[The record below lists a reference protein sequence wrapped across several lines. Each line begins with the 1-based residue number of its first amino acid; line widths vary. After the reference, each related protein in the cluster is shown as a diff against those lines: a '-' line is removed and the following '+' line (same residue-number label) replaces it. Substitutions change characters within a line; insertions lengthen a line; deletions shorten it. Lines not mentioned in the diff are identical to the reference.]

1 MATFLENNQV
11 DAPELKLLWLL
22 FPTWA
27 EELSFLHRI
36 QSKTHNHV
44 LGVSFI
50 EGDYSGF
57 RICSFVVGVGI
68 EAQQFC
74 LQLSEL
80 ILENKLVRPNLVL
93 LAGFAGGCKKES
105 NTGDVFFVNRIIDD
119 HHQTTI
125 ISETISGDPLFFNQ
139 NLIRLGVGV
148 TVDRVANP
156 AVKMILGKEGAD
168 LVEMELKLV
177 HDIFFEIRVP
187 VFCLRVILDDLAFA
201 VPEKLATF
209 VQKGRLL
216 VLPLVFFVF
225 FNPTSVRK
233 FFLLGFKTSL
243 AKKKLLLAIVHLIN
257 GLGPKNRKNKEGTN
271 FDPHI

>member
-1 MATFLENNQV
+1 MATFLENNQA
-11 DAPELKLLWLL
+11 DASELKLLWLL

-36 QSKTHNHV
+36 QLKTHNNV
-44 LGVSFI
+44 SGVSFI

-57 RICSFVVGVGI
+57 RICSFVVGVGT

-80 ILENKLVRPNLVL
+80 ILDNKLLRPNLVL

-105 NTGDVFFVNRIIDD
+105 KTGDVFFVNRILAD
-119 HHQTTI
+119 HQTAI
-125 ISETISGDPLFFNQ
+125 ISETISLDPLFFNQ

-148 TVDRVANP
+148 TVDRVATP
-156 AVKMILGKEGAD
+156 ELKKILGEEGAD

-177 HDIFFEIRVP
+177 HDIFFEIMVP
-187 VFCLRVILDDLAFA
+187 VFCLRVILDDLFFT

-209 VQKGRLL
+209 VKKGRLL

-225 FNPTSVRK
+225 FNPTSVWQL
-233 FFLLGFKTSL
+233 FLLGFKTSL
-243 AKKKLLLAIVHLIN
+243 AKKKLLLALVLLIN

>member
-1 MATFLENNQV
+1 MATFLELNQA
-11 DAPELKLLWLL
+11 DASELKLLWLL

-27 EELSFLHRI
+27 EELSFLHCI
-36 QSKTHNHV
+36 QSKTNKHV
-44 LGVSFI
+44 SGVSFI
-50 EGDYSGF
+50 EGDYSGYQ
-57 RICSFVVGVGI
+57 ICSFVVGVGK

-80 ILENKLVRPNLVL
+80 ILENKLIRPNLVL

-105 NTGDVFFVNRIIDD
+105 KTGDVFFVNRILDN
-119 HHQTTI
+119 HQTTI
-125 ISETISGDPLFFNQ
+125 ISEIISVDPNFFNQ
-139 NLIRLGVGV
+139 NLIRFGVAV
-148 TVDRVANP
+148 TVDRVATP
-156 AVKMILGKEGAD
+156 EVKKIFGKEGAD

-187 VFCLRVILDDLAFA
+187 VFCLRVILDDLGFT

-216 VLPLVFFVF
+216 VLPLVLFVF
-225 FNPTSVRK
+225 FNPTSVWQL
-233 FFLLGFKTSL
+233 FLLGFKTSL
-243 AKKKLLLAIVHLIN
+243 AKKKLLLALVLLIN
-257 GLGPKNRKNKEGTN
+257 GLGLKNRKNKEGMN

>member
-11 DAPELKLLWLL
+11 DASEIKLLWLL

-36 QSKTHNHV
+36 QLKTDMHFS
-44 LGVSFI
+44 GVSFI

-57 RICSFVVGVGI
+57 RICSFVVGVGT

-74 LQLSEL
+74 LQLSQL
-80 ILENKLVRPNLVL
+80 ILENKLVRPDLVL

-105 NTGDVFFVNRIIDD
+105 KTGDVFFVNRILDD
-119 HHQTTI
+119 HQTTI
-125 ISETISGDPLFFNQ
+125 ISEAILVDSLFLNQ
-139 NLIRLGVGV
+139 NLIQLGVGV

-177 HDIFFEIRVP
+177 HDIFFKIRVP
-187 VFCLRVILDDLAFA
+187 VYCLRVILDDLAFR
-201 VPEKLATF
+201 VPEKLTTF

-216 VLPLVFFVF
+216 LLPLVFFVIL
-225 FNPTSVRK
+225 NPTSVWQL
-233 FFLLGFKTSL
+233 FQLGFKTSL
-243 AKKKLLLAIVHLIN
+243 AKKKLLLALVLLIN
-257 GLGPKNRKNKEGTN
+257 GLSPKNRKNKEGMN
-271 FDPHI
+271 FDPYI

>member
-1 MATFLENNQV
+1 MATFLELNQV
-11 DAPELKLLWLL
+11 DASELKLLWLL

-36 QSKTHNHV
+36 QSKTHKHV
-44 LGVSFI
+44 SGVSFI

-57 RICSFVVGVGI
+57 CICSFVVGVGI
-68 EAQQFC
+68 ESQQFC

-105 NTGDVFFVNRIIDD
+105 KTGDVFFVSRILDD
-119 HHQTTI
+119 HQTTI
-125 ISETISGDPLFFNQ
+125 ISETILVEPLFFNQ
-139 NLIRLGVGV
+139 NLIRFGVGV
-148 TVDRVANP
+148 TVDRVATP
-156 AVKMILGKEGAD
+156 EEKKILGEKGAD

-187 VFCLRVILDDLAFA
+187 VFCLRVILDDLGFK

-225 FNPTSVRK
+225 FNPNSVWQL
-233 FFLLGFKTSL
+233 FLLGFKTSL
-243 AKKKLLLAIVHLIN
+243 AKKKLLLALVLLIN
-257 GLGPKNRKNKEGTN
+257 GLGPKNRKNMEGTN

>member
-1 MATFLENNQV
+1 MATFLENNQA
-11 DAPELKLLWLL
+11 DASELKLLWLL

-36 QSKTHNHV
+36 QLKTHNHV
-44 LGVSFI
+44 SGVSFI

-68 EAQQFC
+68 EARQFC

-80 ILENKLVRPNLVL
+80 ILENKLFRPNLVL

-105 NTGDVFFVNRIIDD
+105 KTGDVFFVNRILDD
-119 HHQTTI
+119 HQTTI
-125 ISETISGDPLFFNQ
+125 ISETILVDPLFFNQ
-139 NLIRLGVGV
+139 NLIRVGVGV
-148 TVDRVANP
+148 TVDRVATP
-156 AVKMILGKEGAD
+156 AVKKILGEEGAD

-177 HDIFFEIRVP
+177 HDIFFEIMVP
-187 VFCLRVILDDLAFA
+187 VFCLRVILDDLFFT
-201 VPEKLATF
+201 VPEKLANF

-225 FNPTSVRK
+225 FNPTSVWQL
-233 FFLLGFKTSL
+233 FLLGFKTSL
-243 AKKKLLLAIVHLIN
+243 AKKKLLLALVLLIN

-271 FDPHI
+271 FHPRI

>member
-1 MATFLENNQV
+1 MATFLDINQT
-11 DAPELKLLWLL
+11 DASELKLLWLL

-36 QSKTHNHV
+36 QSKTHKHV
-44 LGVSFI
+44 SGVSFI

-57 RICSFVVGVGI
+57 SICSFVVGVGT

-105 NTGDVFFVNRIIDD
+105 KTGDVFFVSRILDD
-119 HHQTTI
+119 HQTTM
-125 ISETISGDPLFFNQ
+125 ISETILVEPLFFNQ
-139 NLIRLGVGV
+139 NLIRFGVGV
-148 TVDRVANP
+148 TVDRVATP
-156 AVKMILGKEGAD
+156 EEKKILGEKGAD
-168 LVEMELKLV
+168 LVEMEFKLV

-187 VFCLRVILDDLAFA
+187 VFCLRVILDDLGFT

-216 VLPLVFFVF
+216 VLPLVFYVF
-225 FNPTSVRK
+225 FNPNSVWQLV
-233 FFLLGFKTSL
+233 LLAFKTSL
-243 AKKKLLLAIVHLIN
+243 AKKKILLALVLLIN
-257 GLGPKNRKNKEGTN
+257 GLVPKNRKNKEGTN
-271 FDPHI
+271 FDPYI

>member
-1 MATFLENNQV
+1 MATFLDINQT
-11 DAPELKLLWLL
+11 DASELKLLWLL

-36 QSKTHNHV
+36 QSKTHKHV
-44 LGVSFI
+44 SGVSFI

-57 RICSFVVGVGI
+57 CICSFVVGVGI
-68 EAQQFC
+68 ESQQFC

-105 NTGDVFFVNRIIDD
+105 KTGDVFFVSRILDD
-119 HHQTTI
+119 HQTTI
-125 ISETISGDPLFFNQ
+125 ISETILVEPLFFNQ
-139 NLIRLGVGV
+139 NLIRFGVGV
-148 TVDRVANP
+148 TVDRVATP
-156 AVKMILGKEGAD
+156 EEKKILGEKGAD
-168 LVEMELKLV
+168 LVEMEFKLV

-187 VFCLRVILDDLAFA
+187 VFCLRVILDDLGFT

-216 VLPLVFFVF
+216 VLPLVFYVF
-225 FNPTSVRK
+225 FKPNSVWQLV
-233 FFLLGFKTSL
+233 LLAFKTSL
-243 AKKKLLLAIVHLIN
+243 AKKKILLALVLLIN
-257 GLGPKNRKNKEGTN
+257 GLVPKNRKNKEGTN
-271 FDPHI
+271 FDPYI

>member
-1 MATFLENNQV
+1 VATFLENNQT
-11 DAPELKLLWLL
+11 DASDIKLLWLL

-36 QSKTHNHV
+36 QSKTDMHV
-44 LGVSFI
+44 SGVSFI
-50 EGDYSGF
+50 EGDYLGL
-57 RICSFVVGVGI
+57 RICSFVVGVGT

-74 LQLSEL
+74 LQLSQL
-80 ILENKLVRPNLVL
+80 ILENKLVRPELVL

-105 NTGDVFFVNRIIDD
+105 KTGDVFFVNRILDD
-119 HHQTTI
+119 HQTLI
-125 ISETISGDPLFFNQ
+125 ISETILVDPLFLNQ

-156 AVKMILGKEGAD
+156 MVKMILGKEGAD

-177 HDIFFEIRVP
+177 HDIFFEKRVP
-187 VFCLRVILDDLAFA
+187 VFCLRVILDDLGFT

-225 FNPTSVRK
+225 FNPTSVWQL
-233 FFLLGFKTSL
+233 FLLGLKTSL
-243 AKKKLLLAIVHLIN
+243 AKKKLLLALVLLIN
-257 GLGPKNRKNKEGTN
+257 GLGLKNRKNKEGTN

>member
-1 MATFLENNQV
+1 MATFLELNQV
-11 DAPELKLLWLL
+11 DASELKLLWLL

-36 QSKTHNHV
+36 QSKTHKHV
-44 LGVSFI
+44 SGVSFI

-57 RICSFVVGVGI
+57 CICSFVVGVGI
-68 EAQQFC
+68 ESQQFC

-105 NTGDVFFVNRIIDD
+105 KTGDVFFVSHILDD
-119 HHQTTI
+119 HQTTI
-125 ISETISGDPLFFNQ
+125 ISETILVEPLFFNQ
-139 NLIRLGVGV
+139 NLIRFGVGV
-148 TVDRVANP
+148 TVDRVATP
-156 AVKMILGKEGAD
+156 EEKKILGEKGAD

-187 VFCLRVILDDLAFA
+187 VFCLRVILDDLGFK

-225 FNPTSVRK
+225 FNPNSVWQL
-233 FFLLGFKTSL
+233 FLLGFKTSL
-243 AKKKLLLAIVHLIN
+243 AKKKLLLALVLLIN
-257 GLGPKNRKNKEGTN
+257 GLGPKNRKNNEGTN

>member
-1 MATFLENNQV
+1 MATFLELNQA
-11 DAPELKLLWLL
+11 DASELKLLWLL

-27 EELSFLHRI
+27 EELSFLHCI
-36 QSKTHNHV
+36 QSKTHKHV
-44 LGVSFI
+44 SGVSFI

-57 RICSFVVGVGI
+57 HICSFVVGVGT

-74 LQLSEL
+74 LQLSDL

-105 NTGDVFFVNRIIDD
+105 KTGDVIFVNRILAD
-119 HHQTTI
+119 HQTTI
-125 ISETISGDPLFFNQ
+125 ISETISVDPIFFNQ
-139 NLIRLGVGV
+139 NLIRFGVGV
-148 TVDRVANP
+148 TVDRVATP
-156 AVKMILGKEGAD
+156 AVKKILGKEGAD

-187 VFCLRVILDDLAFA
+187 VFCLRVILDDLGFT

-225 FNPTSVRK
+225 FNPTSVWQL
-233 FFLLGFKTSL
+233 FLLKCKTSL
-243 AKKKLLLAIVHLIN
+243 AKKKLLLALVLLIN
-257 GLGPKNRKNKEGTN
+257 GLGPKNRKSKAGTN

>member
-1 MATFLENNQV
+1 MATFLENNQA
-11 DAPELKLLWLL
+11 DAPELKFLWLL

-36 QSKTHNHV
+36 QSKTLNHV
-44 LGVSFI
+44 SGVSFV
-50 EGDYSGF
+50 EGNYSGF
-57 RICSFVVGVGI
+57 RICSFVVGVGK

-105 NTGDVFFVNRIIDD
+105 KTGDVFFVSRILDD
-119 HHQTTI
+119 HQTTI
-125 ISETISGDPLFFNQ
+125 ISETILVEPLFFNQ
-139 NLIRLGVGV
+139 NLIRFGVGV
-148 TVDRVANP
+148 TVDRVATP
-156 AVKMILGKEGAD
+156 EEKKILGEKGAD

-187 VFCLRVILDDLAFA
+187 VFCLRVILDDLGFK

-225 FNPTSVRK
+225 FNPNSVWQL
-233 FFLLGFKTSL
+233 FLLGFKTSL
-243 AKKKLLLAIVHLIN
+243 AKKKLLLALVLLIN
-257 GLGPKNRKNKEGTN
+257 GLGPKNRKIKEGTN
-271 FDPHI
+271 FHPRI

>member
-1 MATFLENNQV
+1 MATFLDINQAV
-11 DAPELKLLWLL
+11 ASELKLLWLL

-44 LGVSFI
+44 SGVSFI
-50 EGDYSGF
+50 EGDFSGF
-57 RICSFVVGVGI
+57 RICSFVVGVGV
-68 EAQQFC
+68 ESKQFC
-74 LQLSEL
+74 LQLSKL

-105 NTGDVFFVNRIIDD
+105 MTGDVFFVNRIIYD
-119 HHQTTI
+119 HQTTI
-125 ISETISGDPLFFNQ
+125 ISETILVDPLFFNQ

-225 FNPTSVRK
+225 FNPTSVWQL
-233 FFLLGFKTSL
+233 FLLGFKTSL
-243 AKKKLLLAIVHLIN
+243 AKKKLLLGLVLLIN

>member
-1 MATFLENNQV
+1 MATFLKINKA
-11 DAPELKLLWLL
+11 DSSGSKLLWLL

-36 QSKTHNHV
+36 QSKTHKHV
-44 LGVSFI
+44 SGVSFI

-57 RICSFVVGVGI
+57 CICSFVVGVGI
-68 EAQQFC
+68 ESQQFC

-105 NTGDVFFVNRIIDD
+105 KTGDVFFVSHILDD
-119 HHQTTI
+119 HQTTI
-125 ISETISGDPLFFNQ
+125 ISETILVEPLFFNQ
-139 NLIRLGVGV
+139 NLIRFGVGV
-148 TVDRVANP
+148 TVDRVATP
-156 AVKMILGKEGAD
+156 EEKKILGEKGAD

-187 VFCLRVILDDLAFA
+187 VFCLRVILDDLGFK

-225 FNPTSVRK
+225 FNPNSVWQL
-233 FFLLGFKTSL
+233 FLLGFKTSL
-243 AKKKLLLAIVHLIN
+243 AKKKLLLALVLLIN
-257 GLGPKNRKNKEGTN
+257 GLGPKNRKNNEGTN

>member
-1 MATFLENNQV
+1 VATFLDINQA
-11 DAPELKLLWLL
+11 DTSELKLLWLL

-36 QSKTHNHV
+36 QSKKHNRV
-44 LGVSFI
+44 SGVSFI
-50 EGDYSGF
+50 EGKYAGF
-57 RICSFVVGVGI
+57 RICSFVVGVGT
-68 EAQQFC
+68 EARQFC

-80 ILENKLVRPNLVL
+80 ILENKLFRPNLVL

-105 NTGDVFFVNRIIDD
+105 KTGDVFFVSRILDD
-119 HHQTTI
+119 HQKTI
-125 ISETISGDPLFFNQ
+125 ISHTILVDPLFFNQ
-139 NLIRLGVGV
+139 NLIRFGVGV
-148 TVDRVANP
+148 TVDRVATP
-156 AVKMILGKEGAD
+156 EKKKILGKKGAD

-187 VFCLRVILDDLAFA
+187 VFCLRVILDDLGFT

-225 FNPTSVRK
+225 FNPTSVWQL
-233 FFLLGFKTSL
+233 FLLGFKTSL
-243 AKKKLLLAIVHLIN
+243 AKKKLLLALVLLIN
-257 GLGPKNRKNKEGTN
+257 GLSPKNRKNKEGTN